1 MNTLTNNN
9 KIKNT
14 TKNDHSE
21 YLPIPKIKSTLKK
34 NNNKK
39 VYKKGKKKKYLDSIF
54 NKSFIET
61 YFKKKEL
68 KIKHQK

>member
-9 KIKNT
+9 EIKNT

-21 YLPIPKIKSTLKK
+21 YLPIPNIKSTLKK

-39 VYKKGKKKKYLDSIF
+39 TDKKGKKKKYLDSIF
-54 NKSFIET
+54 DKSFTET